1 MRDRSVAVI
10 ILLGILSAGASA
22 MGTWS
27 RAEGGEVGAA
37 EVGAA
42 QDFDARWNFDQ
53 PDSTE
58 AVFRTYLPAA
68 RASGDIDYLAQ
79 LLTQIARTQGLQRK
93 FDEAHVTLDE
103 VEPML
108 GDSLAVARVRYLLER
123 GRVFN
128 SSRQPDKARPLFL
141 AAWERGRGMGADFYA
156 VDAAH
161 MMAIVEPPAAALE
174 WNKRAMA
181 LAEASA
187 SPRARKWLG
196 SLYNN
201 MGWTYHDQG
210 DYQTALEMFE
220 KALAFRQAEN
230 QPVETRI
237 AKWCVARAE
246 RSLGQVEAALAMQQE
261 LEAEFDAIGEED
273 GFVYEELGECLLA
286 LGRKDEAA
294 PNFARAHEILA
305 KDPWLAEN
313 EPARIARLKEL
324 GAGAAGGTGSPR

>member
-1 MRDRSVAVI
+1 MRDRDHAFIIPLAILVA
-10 ILLGILSAGASA
+10 GISIVSAR
-22 MGTWS
+22 S
-27 RAEGGEVGAA
+27 RAEGGEVD

-42 QDFDARWNFDQ
+42 RDFDAQWNFAQ

-58 AVFRTYLPAA
+58 AIFRTHLPAA
-68 RASGDIDYLAQ
+68 RASGDVDYLAQ

-93 FDEAHVTLDE
+93 FDEAHATLDE

-123 GRVFN
+123 GRTYN
-128 SSRQPDKARPLFL
+128 SSKHPDQARPLFL
-141 AAWERGRGMGADFYA
+141 EAWERGRALGADSYA

-161 MMAIVEPPAAALE
+161 MMAIVEPPDSALA
-174 WNKRAMA
+174 WNRRAMA
-181 LAEASA
+181 LAEASS

-201 MGWTYHDQG
+201 VGWTYHDQG
-210 DYQTALEMFE
+210 DYQAALEMFE
-220 KALAFRQAEN
+220 KALAFRRAEN
-230 QPVETRI
+230 QPAETRI

-246 RSLGQVEAALAMQQE
+246 RSLGQVETALSMQEE
-261 LEAEFDAIGEED
+261 LKAEIDAIGEED

-294 PNFARAHEILA
+294 PHFARAYEILS
-305 KDPWLAEN
+305 KDPWLAES

-324 GAGAAGGTGSPR
+324 GAGGTR